1 MKLLTEVEAG
11 PEGASPV
18 YRVSYCADGEAPAP
32 GNPRNLYESFENTVR
47 AHAEY
52 PCLGWRPV
60 QDGEVKAYKFMT
72 YGDVHKTIVNVGS
85 ALKAVGI
92 DQGDA
97 IGVYAVNSPEW
108 MMAMKATDFC
118 GSMTVPLYDTFGADA
133 VEYIIKHS
141 GLRVVFV
148 SSDKLSTVVQVLP
161 GFKEQVVQVV
171 VWSHVAGGNIDDDE
185 IEAAEST
192 CGIPV
197 TTWDRFVAT
206 GASNPQAA
214 TPGDFQD
221 LCTIMYTSGTTGAP
235 KGVKITHEAVITSSA
250 ALLRLVNEFGVPAG
264 KDDVFLSYLP
274 LAHIFDRVAEETF
287 LCIGGRIGYWQG
299 NVKKLM
305 DDVCALKP
313 TIFVGVPRIFDR
325 IYTGVSDKVK
335 HSPAWKRVLFNTLF
349 SIKTAFVNA
358 GVCNLPIVD
367 ALAFKAVQQRLGG
380 RVRLVV
386 SGGAPLANHVEHFLK
401 VTLCCPVSQG
411 YGLTETCAASFI
423 SNPFKPE
430 QATTVG
436 APVAALQVCL
446 KSIPDMGYDATAMPP
461 KGEVCVRGPAVF
473 TGYHKEPEKT
483 DEVLVDGW
491 FHTGDVGMFCPDGSL
506 KIIDRKK
513 NFFKLSHGEYVA
525 AEKLE
530 NVYKKSTF
538 VDQIWVYG
546 DSEKSQLVAVVV
558 PDAAGLSGVAEQI
571 GKSGYVTDLCNDAQL
586 AGEIQARL
594 EAAGREDGLKGF
606 EIIKRVFL
614 FEEGFSVENDLM
626 TPSFKLKRPQ
636 LKAKFQDAIDEMYS
650 SLA

>member
-1 MKLLTEVEAG
+1 MQLLTAVEDG
-11 PEGASPV
+11 PKGATSV
-18 YRVSYCADGEAPAP
+18 YRVSYNTSGEAQAP
-32 GNPRNLYESFENTVR
+32 GNPKNLYESFENTVN

-60 QDGEVKAYKFMT
+60 QNGQAQDYSFMSYGE
-72 YGDVHKTIVNVGS
+72 VHKTVSSVGS
-85 ALKAVGI
+85 ALKAVGV
-92 DQGDA
+92 QRGSA
-97 IGVYAVNSPEW
+97 VGVYAVNSPEW
-108 MMAMKATDFC
+108 MMTMKAADFC
-118 GSMTVPLYDTFGADA
+118 GGMTVPLYDTFGADA

-141 GLRVVFV
+141 GLKVIFV
-148 SSDKLSTVVQVLP
+148 STDKLSTIAKVLP
-161 GFKEQVVQVV
+161 AIKDQITQVV
-171 VWSHVAGGNIDDDE
+171 VWSSTPGEEVDSSTLE
-185 IEAAEST
+185 EAEQA
-192 CGIPV
+192 GIPV
-197 TTWDRFVAT
+197 MEWGKFVAL
-206 GASNPQAA
+206 GASKPEQA
-214 TPGDFQD
+214 TPGDFTD

-235 KGVKITHEAVITSSA
+235 KGVEISHEAVITSSA
-250 ALLRLVNEFGVPAG
+250 ALLQLVGEFGVPVG

-299 NVKKLM
+299 NVKRLM
-305 DDVCALKP
+305 DDVGALKP

-335 HSPAWKRVLFNTLF
+335 TSSTFKRMVFNASY
-349 SIKTAFVNA
+349 SIKSHFVKL
-358 GVCNLPIVD
+358 GRCTLPIVD
-367 ALAFKAVQQRLGG
+367 GLAFKAVQQRLGG

-386 SGGAPLANHVEHFLK
+386 SGGAPLANHVEEFLK
-401 VTLCCPVSQG
+401 VTLCCPVAQG

-423 SNPFKPE
+423 ANPFKPE

-436 APVAALQVCL
+436 APVSALQVCL
-446 KSIPDMGYDATAMPP
+446 KSIPDMGYDATAEPP

-483 DEVLVDGW
+483 AEVLVDGW
-491 FHTGDVGMFCPDGSL
+491 FHTGDVGMFCDDGSL

-525 AEKLE
+525 AEKIE

-546 DSEKSQLVAVVV
+546 DSEKAQLVAVVV
-558 PDAAGLSGVAEQI
+558 PAEAGLLNVANDI
-571 GKSGYVTDLCNDAQL
+571 GKSGKFMELCADTDIASEVQN
-586 AGEIQARL
+586 RL

-606 EIIKRVFL
+606 EIVKKIHL
-614 FEEGFSVENDLM
+614 FAEGFSVENDLM

-636 LKAKFQDAIDEMYS
+636 LKTKFSDVIQHMYS
-650 SLA
+650 TLS